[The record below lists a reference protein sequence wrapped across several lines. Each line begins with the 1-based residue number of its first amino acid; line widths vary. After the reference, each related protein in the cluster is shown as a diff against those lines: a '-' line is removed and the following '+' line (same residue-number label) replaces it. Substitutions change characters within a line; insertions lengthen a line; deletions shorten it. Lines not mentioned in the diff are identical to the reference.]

1 MATAKDYY
9 KILGVEKGATK
20 DDVKKAFRKLA
31 HQFHPDKQGGN
42 EQKFKEINEAYQILS
57 DDSKR
62 AQYDTY
68 GDTSDSGAG
77 PQGFGGFDFSGFSG
91 PQGFG
96 NTQNFEGV
104 EFDLGDI
111 FGDFFGGG
119 GGRAG
124 QVKRGRDISMDLEIP
139 FAEAMFG
146 TERKVLITKTMACKE
161 CQGTGGKPGTKMKK
175 CDTCNGKGKVHDA
188 KRTMFGTFN
197 SVKECSVCNGKGEIP
212 EEKCGTCRGAGAMR
226 GQEEIRIAIPMGMS
240 NGEVIRLSGKGEM
253 IPGGVAGDLYAK
265 IYVLPHPIFK
275 RDGPNLFMS
284 LDIKLSDA
292 ILGAEYV
299 IETLDGKITVRI
311 PEGVSY
317 GETLRVRG
325 KGVPLDKTRRGDL
338 LIKLN
343 IKTPK
348 KLSKK
353 ARKAIEDLREEGI

>member
-1 MATAKDYY
+1 MATSKDYY
-9 KILGVEKGATK
+9 NVLGIQKEATK

-57 DDSKR
+57 DDRKR
-62 AQYDTY
+62 AEYDTY
-68 GDTSDSGAG
+68 GNTFNGAG
-77 PQGFGGFDFSGFSG
+77 PQQGQGFGGFDFNGFAG
-91 PQGFG
+91 GA
-96 NTQNFEGV
+96 QNFEGV

-119 GGRAG
+119 HSG

-139 FAEAMFG
+139 FAEAIFG

-161 CQGTGGKPGTKMKK
+161 CRGTGGKPGTKMKK

-197 SVKECSVCNGKGEIP
+197 SVKECGICNGKGEVP
-212 EEKCGTCRGAGAMR
+212 EEKCPTCRGAGAMR
-226 GQEEIRIAIPMGMS
+226 GQEEIRIVIPAGMAS
-240 NGEVIRLSGKGEM
+240 GEVIRLSGKGEM

-265 IYVLPHPIFK
+265 VYVLPHKLFK
-275 RDGPNLFMS
+275 REGANLVMD
-284 LDIKLSDA
+284 LDIKISDA
-292 ILGAEYV
+292 ILGGEYA
-299 IETLDGKITVRI
+299 IETLDGKITLRV

-317 GETLRVRG
+317 GEILRVRG
-325 KGVPLDKTRRGDL
+325 KGVPLDKTRRGDI